1 MKKTYVSIMII
12 LTLVLLLTATT
23 VFAKAE
29 SIVLSGTEHMF
40 LTGAPARVWEADG
53 WIQQRNVPLTGT
65 FDFGAMKGT
74 ETQLAN
80 AKLNPVTGDGHVW
93 GVVTYT
99 DSATGITCSGIR
111 EGTLMNFLLTAKIVA
126 RCSDGSLL
134 KGTLQDIVINFPPGS
149 PAPSDVISEF
159 NGELLDH

>member
-1 MKKTYVSIMII
+1 MKKTYVSILIV
-12 LTLVLLLTATT
+12 LALALLLTAPTA
-23 VFAKAE
+23 FAKAE
-29 SIVLSGTEHMF
+29 RIVLSGTEHMF
-40 LTGAPARVWEADG
+40 LTGAPAHVWEAHG
-53 WIQQRNVPLTGT
+53 WIHQRGVPLTGT

-80 AKLNPVTGDGHVW
+80 AKLDPVTGKGRVW

-99 DSATGITCSGIR
+99 DTATGITCSGNR
-111 EGTLMNFLLTAKIVA
+111 EGKLTNFLLTAKIVA

-159 NGELLDH
+159 NGELIIH